1 MDGWLQE
8 FVGTAS
14 ATALAMAAVSAF
26 AAGFLRGFVG
36 FGGALVII
44 MVLGT
49 VLGPQLAV
57 AAASVSGIVSMLQ
70 LMPEAV
76 RQSEK
81 PFVVPFG
88 LATFIAAPFGTL
100 VLVAIAPEPMRM
112 VISAL
117 VLLMVAMLYGNWR
130 PASLPGTA
138 ANFGAGIAAGL
149 VQGSTGIAGPLAV
162 AVTLARPGTARQ
174 QRANVLGALVSLTLC
189 SLAPLWYH
197 GLITQQA
204 IVIGLLLTPI
214 YSFATWVG
222 AKYFSRGGDRYFRNA
237 ALAALAVIGVAT
249 LSLAVRDYM
258 AG

>member
-14 ATALAMAAVSAF
+14 TAALVMAAMSAF

-49 VLGPQLAV
+49 VLSPQVAV
-57 AAASVSGIVSMLQ
+57 AAASISGIASMLQ

-88 LATFIAAPFGTL
+88 LASFIAAPFGTL
-100 VLVAIAPEPMRM
+100 LLVAIAPEFMRM
-112 VISAL
+112 VISAFI
-117 VLLMVAMLYGNWR
+117 LLMVTMLYRNWR

-149 VQGSTGIAGPLAV
+149 VQGSTGVAGPLAV
-162 AVTLARPGTARQ
+162 AITLARPGSARQ

-197 GLITQQA
+197 GLFTQQA

-222 AKYFSRGGDRYFRNA
+222 TKFFTLGGHKYFRNG
-237 ALAALAVIGVAT
+237 ALLALAVIGVVT